1 MIILFSGFTDDYLKN
16 QIIHAN
22 NTVVTKV
29 THNPTHIIIKST
41 TKISKKI
48 STYIESKPDGSIILM
63 PLDEFISKY
72 DFKLSLKPHKTHSR
86 NKKTTI
92 ISDSSSTED

>member
-29 THNPTHIIIKST
+29 TQNPTHIIFKSMAKISQ
-41 TKISKKI
+41 KISK
-48 STYIESKPDGSIILM
+48 YIESKPDGYIIM
-63 PLDEFISKY
+63 MSLDEFIFKY
-72 DFKLSLKPHKTHSR
+72 DFKLSIKPPKHR

-92 ISDSSSTED
+92 ISDSSDSGI

>member
-29 THNPTHIIIKST
+29 TQNPTHIILKSM

-48 STYIESKPDGSIILM
+48 SKYIDSEPDGNIEIIS
-63 PLDEFISKY
+63 LDDFILKY
-72 DFKLSLKPHKTHSR
+72 DFKLSLKPRKHR

-92 ISDSSSTED
+92 ISDSSDSGI

>member
-29 THNPTHIIIKST
+29 TQNPTHIIIKST

-48 STYIESKPDGSIILM
+48 ATYIESKPDGEIILM

-72 DFKLSLKPHKTHSR
+72 DFKLSLKPRKTY

-92 ISDSSSTED
+92 ISDSSSSNED

>member
-29 THNPTHIIIKST
+29 TQNPTHIILKSM

-48 STYIESKPDGSIILM
+48 SAYIDSKPDGCIILM
-63 PLDEFISKY
+63 HLDEFINKY
-72 DFKLSLKPHKTHSR
+72 GFKLSLKPRKTH

-92 ISDSSSTED
+92 ISDSSDSGT